1 MRMQMNTKNHIQL
14 LEDVNEAAVE
24 AVANKLGLRRV
35 GWIFTDLV
43 ADSSTGNVKHFRGNI
58 VSPLLA
64 ATIVCYW
71 LDIFCTKKSEQV
83 YVCCTLWM
91 WL

>member
-1 MRMQMNTKNHIQL
+1 MSMCMQMNTKNHIQL

-58 VSPLLA
+58 VSPLQA
-64 ATIVCYW
+64 ATIVCYR
-71 LDIFCTKKSEQV
+71 LTFLYSKRGANLC
-83 YVCCTLWM
+83 L
-91 WL
+91 L